1 MKRILI
7 AILLLSCAMSIKAQ
21 VGTVVNQT
29 INTTTTTRVVEVG
42 YTKYNRLS
50 FSYAKYDHHIKDPWS
65 RHGFIAEYIHGWNL
79 MKSQPLYLESGLA
92 FQCNFDDLY
101 IGFDIPIEITYRYT
115 FKNQF
120 YVAPHA
126 GFDLGI
132 PVIDEEHDW
141 YHYYDYYV
149 DYEHNLKHFLFGY
162 NVGLNFGRKKLN
174 IGLGYRAGLTPTL
187 VTEDDRKIKAG
198 TFYVGLGINF

>member
-50 FSYAKYDHHIKDPWS
+50 FSYASYSHHPEILWNH
-65 RHGFIAEYIHGWNL
+65 HGFMAEYIHGWNL
-79 MKSQPLYLESGLA
+79 IKSHPLYLESGLA
-92 FQCNFDDLY
+92 FQCNFDDIY
-101 IGFDIPIEITYRYT
+101 MGFDIPIEVTYRYT

-120 YVAPHA
+120 YIAPHA
-126 GFDLGI
+126 GFDFSI
-132 PVIDEEHDW
+132 PAVDLEE
-141 YHYYDYYV
+141 DYYT
-149 DYEHNLKHFLFGY
+149 YTSYSPLKHFLFGY

-174 IGLGYRAGLTPTL
+174 IGLGYRAGFTPTF
-187 VTEDDRKIKAG
+187 VAEEDDKKIKAG
-198 TFYVGLGINF
+198 TFYIGVGVNF